1 MGAGLKFRGSQRRWR
16 SQAAAAA
23 LWLATAAVLALTPG
37 NSLAQDQTVRF
48 DVPAQPLTSGVLTL
62 ARQARLSILVD
73 QDLVAGRM
81 APAVRGDMPARQ
93 ALRLL
98 LAGTGLNAELTSSGA
113 VRLMMARANGEDGVV
128 TVVDAHGRVVSAPY
142 PEPAFTVDPL
152 VVTGTS
158 IQGRKSSALP
168 VAAVEANSPLAQA
181 ALTPIEIL
189 SGLPQIGALAL
200 GESVSGSLGARG
212 DNAAINLR
220 GIGSNATLVLLNGRR
235 LAPHP
240 ISATENGAPSFS
252 VNVNQL
258 PTRGL
263 ERIDVLR
270 DGASSLY
277 GSDAVA
283 GVVNFITARRM
294 QGTEVRGRVGYPEEG
309 GGRSWM
315 VNLTHGQEL
324 AGGRARVM
332 GTLDLVVRD
341 KIFLNQRDFS
351 ATADHSGRAPAPFDM
366 AGSVFDG
373 RPGNLFPAFRIGVS
387 QNLTYF
393 RPLAGGAFGFTS
405 AAPSRTA
412 DPGAFVDVNRYQEIQ
427 PRSRRANGFA
437 SAEYDLP
444 IGATLFGE
452 ASLYRAQ
459 SQLIRNPVPF
469 NAPNADQA
477 QVISADNPYNPYGS
491 RFYSPTGAA
500 NADGS
505 ARLVGTPQALTLQ
518 SVLLVDGGA
527 DVIDVDS
534 SVGRVVTGLRGRA
547 GRSWSWETGL
557 LYSAART
564 VDETQI
570 GFRESL
576 LGQALARGDAAA
588 FNPFGYTFKVANG
601 MVVADRPYRNPQAVL
616 DAVMQP
622 QTRTG
627 ESSIASIDF
636 RASGEVI
643 ALPAGAAS
651 LGVGGELRRETF
663 SDDRPAYFGLNPVE
677 SGLDPYNNDFVQAS
691 PKPNSQ
697 GDRTIGSVYA
707 ELVLPLVSPE
717 MGVPLVRTLELG
729 ASLRHERYSDFGA
742 TTNPKFSL
750 SWRPLTHVLTRASYN
765 RGFSAPNLPT
775 LYFPFQYTVIP
786 APGSIDAYRNPV
798 TAEGPYVMRNYI
810 GALRDLEPASSTG
823 RSFGI
828 VIDAPSDRY
837 GRLTASADYW
847 EISQTNV
854 IASLTASQV
863 LDRDDALLRA
873 YVQAQLAAGVAIDR
887 IDLGSGT
894 DRYQGDPGVV
904 RNPVTEA
911 DRALFAAY
919 NATHASAPLAA
930 VGTVLSRQTLYQNLS
945 EGFVSGWDYS
955 LDYASPDL
963 AIGRLRLIL
972 DWAVL
977 LKSYTVS
984 PITGGAPTTVQQR
997 LNVDG
1002 ATSSRASATL
1012 AWRRRA
1018 WSASL
1023 SASYIGGYSDSAA
1036 TTSLSVYEALGRP
1049 SYLEPVLDNG
1059 AMSYRYRVDDSLS
1072 VNLSGAYDFAGATT
1086 VRLGVVNLTNV
1097 EPPLASG
1104 NFGYTTSVYSSL
1116 AVGRTWT
1123 LELIHRF

>member
-1 MGAGLKFRGSQRRWR
+1 MGAGLDIREARQRWR
-16 SQAAAAA
+16 ARAAAAA
-23 LWLATAAVLALTPG
+23 LWLAPCAGVLVTPDRV
-37 NSLAQDQTVRF
+37 LAQDQAARF
-48 DVPAQPLTSGVLTL
+48 NIPAQPLSSGLLAL
-62 ARQARLSILVD
+62 ARQAGLSILAN
-73 QDLVAGRM
+73 QELIAGRM
-81 APAVRGDMPARQ
+81 APAVQGDMPARR

-113 VRLMMARANGEDGVV
+113 VRLMLARVNGEDGIV
-128 TVVDAHGRVVSAPY
+128 TELDAAGRVISAPY
-142 PEPAFTVDPL
+142 PEPPITIDAL

-158 IQGRKSSALP
+158 IKGRSSSALP
-168 VAAVEANSPLAQA
+168 VTTIEAGSPLARA
-181 ALTPIEIL
+181 ALTPIEL
-189 SGLPQIGALAL
+189 LNGLPQIGALAL
-200 GESVSGSLGARG
+200 GESASGSLGARG

-258 PTRGL
+258 PTWGL

-294 QGTEVRGRVGYPEEG
+294 QGTELRSRIGYPEEG

-324 AGGRARVM
+324 AGGKAHVTGM
-332 GTLDLVVRD
+332 LDLVARD
-341 KIFLNQRDFS
+341 KIFLNERAFS
-351 ATADHSGRAPAPFDM
+351 ATADHSDRAPAPFDM

-373 RPGNLFPAFRIGVS
+373 RPGNHFAAFRVGES

-405 AAPSRTA
+405 AAPTRTA
-412 DPGAFVDVNRYQEIQ
+412 DPSAFVDVNRYQEIQ
-427 PRSRRANGFA
+427 PRSRRLNGFV
-437 SAEYDLP
+437 SAEYNLP
-444 IGATLFGE
+444 FGATVFGE

-459 SQLIRNPVPF
+459 SQLTRNPVPF

-477 QVISADNPYNPYGS
+477 QTISVDNPYNPFGS
-491 RFYSPTGAA
+491 RFYSPTGAP

-534 SVGRVVTGLRGRA
+534 SVARVVAGLRGRA
-547 GRSWSWETGL
+547 GRTWSWESGL
-557 LYSAART
+557 LFSAART

-576 LGQALARGDAAA
+576 LGLALARGDAAA
-588 FNPFGYTFKVANG
+588 FNPFGYTFKVTNG
-601 MVVADRPYRNPQAVL
+601 VVVADQPYRNPRSVL

-627 ESSIASIDF
+627 ESSIASVDF
-636 RASGEVI
+636 RASGEVF

-651 LGVGGELRRETF
+651 LGVGGELRQETF
-663 SDDRPAYFGLNPVE
+663 SDHRPAYFGLNPPE
-677 SGLDPYNNDFVQAS
+677 SGLDPNNNDFVQAS
-691 PKPNSQ
+691 PKPNSE
-697 GDRTIGSVYA
+697 GDRTVGSIYA
-707 ELVLPLVSPE
+707 ELIAPLVSPG
-717 MGVPLVRTLELG
+717 MNVPLVRFLELG
-729 ASLRHERYSDFGA
+729 ASVRHERYSDFGA

-750 SWRPLTHVLTRASYN
+750 SWRPVDHVLTRASYN

-786 APGSIDAYRNPV
+786 APGSIDSYRNPV

-810 GALRDLEPASSTG
+810 GALRDLEPASTTG

-828 VIDAPSDRY
+828 VIEAPSERF

-863 LDRDDALLRA
+863 LDRDDALLRS
-873 YVQAQLAAGVAIDR
+873 YVRSQLAAGVPIER
-887 IDLGSGT
+887 IDAGSGT
-894 DRYQGDPGVV
+894 EAYRGDPGVV
-904 RNPVTEA
+904 RNPVTDA

-919 NATHASAPLAA
+919 NAAHPAAPLAV

-963 AIGRLRLIL
+963 SFGRLRLVL

-984 PITGGAPTTVQQR
+984 PITGGAPVTVQQR

-1002 ATSSRASATL
+1002 ATRSRASATL
-1012 AWRRRA
+1012 GWRRQG

-1023 SASYIGGYSDSAA
+1023 SALYIGGYSDSAA
-1036 TTSLSVYEALGRP
+1036 TTSRATYEALGEP
-1049 SYLEPVLDNG
+1049 NYLEPVLDNG
-1059 AMSYRYRVDDSLS
+1059 AVSYRYRVDDSVSL
-1072 VNLSGAYDFAGATT
+1072 NLSGGYDFAGGTT
-1086 VRLGVVNLTNV
+1086 LRLGVVNLTNAA
-1097 EPPLASG
+1097 PPLASG
-1104 NFGYTTSVYSSL
+1104 NFGYTASVYSSL
-1116 AVGRTWT
+1116 AVGRTWS
-1123 LELIHRF
+1123 LELAHRF